1 MKADKTKQ
9 IVVRIAPSPT
19 GNLHIG
25 TARTALYNFLFARN
39 RKGKFIVRVED
50 TDKERSKKEYEENI
64 INGFKWLGFSYDEF
78 YRQSEREDIYKSY
91 LKKMIDGGFAYLSK
105 EEITEEGQRGE
116 VIRFKNPKK
125 LVTFDDLV
133 RGAVTFD
140 TTELGDFVIARSM
153 EEPLY
158 HLAVVIDDFEMGV
171 THVIR
176 GEDHISNTPRQILI
190 AEAIGAERP
199 LYAHIPL
206 ILAPDRSKLSKRH
219 GAVSLHEYGEKGYL
233 PEALVNYLALLGW
246 NPGTDQEIFTLD
258 ELIAVFDISKI
269 QKGGAIFD
277 EEKLK
282 WINSEH
288 KKRLEKENPQKF
300 IETFKIPAELFPIE
314 VRSNIISTLQVSGAQ
329 YSTTS
334 EQISM
339 INEAKKLEPFGKDLL
354 LWKDEKDFDTTLR
367 HIKWVGK
374 AVSEIE
380 ESLWNAN
387 NIKAKIWD
395 YASREGRGNV
405 LWPMRVALSGKEKS
419 PDPFVLA
426 GILGKDETMKRLLEA
441 ENKFK

>member
-1 MKADKTKQ
+1 MKVDKTKQ

-39 RKGKFIVRVED
+39 QKGKFIVRIED

-91 LKKMIDGGFAYLSK
+91 LKKMIDDGFAYLSK

-125 LVTFDDLV
+125 LVTFEDLI
-133 RGAVTFD
+133 RGSVTFD

-190 AEAIGAERP
+190 GEAIGAERP

-219 GAVSLHEYGEKGYL
+219 GAVSLHEYSEKGYL
-233 PEALVNYLALLGW
+233 PEAIVNYLALLGW

-258 ELIAVFDISKI
+258 ELIQAFDISKI

-288 KKRLEKENPQKF
+288 KKRLEKEDLQKF
-300 IETFKIPAELFPIE
+300 METFKIPAELFPTEI
-314 VRSNIISTLQVSGAQ
+314 RSNIISTLQVSGAQ
-329 YSTTS
+329 YSITS
-334 EQISM
+334 EQINM
-339 INEAKKLEPFGKDLL
+339 INEAKELKPFEKNLL

-367 HIKWVGK
+367 HIGWVKK
-374 AVSEIE
+374 AVSEIDE
-380 ESLWNAN
+380 LSWNAN
-387 NIKAKIWD
+387 NIKAKVWD
-395 YASREGRGNV
+395 YASKEGRGNV